1 MKNIFYIS
9 TIITIVFFLFK
20 FIEIKYII
28 NDEKKIKEILRETL
42 MVYLSIVTGIFI
54 YNQFNE
60 SDQNKN
66 VNVFLDKP
74 NF

>member
-20 FIEIKYII
+20 FIEIKYIV
-28 NDEKKIKEILRETL
+28 NDEKSIKELLRETL

-54 YNQFNE
+54 HNQFNDTE
-60 SDQNKN
+60 SNKN
-66 VNVFLDKP
+66 INVFLDKP
-74 NF
+74 DF

>member
-20 FIEIKYII
+20 FIEIKYIV
-28 NDEKKIKEILRETL
+28 NDEKSIKELLRETL

-54 YNQFNE
+54 HNQFNDTE
-60 SDQNKN
+60 TNKN
-66 VNVFLDKP
+66 VNVFLDRP
-74 NF
+74 DF

>member
-20 FIEIKYII
+20 FIEIKYIV
-28 NDEKKIKEILRETL
+28 NDEKSIKELLRETL

-54 YNQFNE
+54 HNQFNDTE
-60 SDQNKN
+60 TNKY
-66 VNVFLDKP
+66 VNVFLDRP
-74 NF
+74 DF